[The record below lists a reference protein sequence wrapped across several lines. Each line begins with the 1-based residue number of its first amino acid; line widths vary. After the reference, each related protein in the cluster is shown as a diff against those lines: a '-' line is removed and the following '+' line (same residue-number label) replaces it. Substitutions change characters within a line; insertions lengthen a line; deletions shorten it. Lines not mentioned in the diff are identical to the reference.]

1 MPELIPNKKFIT
13 DLECFKQ
20 QKIILKKIAKA
31 VNFLEN
37 APMHPGLKIE
47 RIINDPTA
55 WSAHVDKRYRI
66 SFEPTLHPSTGAPDW
81 SSPVKLLRILDHD
94 DLYKNPR

>member
-1 MPELIPNKKFIT
+1 MPELIPNKKFIS
-13 DLECFKQ
+13 DLERFRQ
-20 QKIILKKIAKA
+20 QKTILKKIAKA

-37 APMHPGLKIE
+37 APTHPGLKIE

-55 WSAHVDKRYRI
+55 WSARVDKRYRI

-81 SSPVKLLRILDHD
+81 ASPVKLLRILDHD